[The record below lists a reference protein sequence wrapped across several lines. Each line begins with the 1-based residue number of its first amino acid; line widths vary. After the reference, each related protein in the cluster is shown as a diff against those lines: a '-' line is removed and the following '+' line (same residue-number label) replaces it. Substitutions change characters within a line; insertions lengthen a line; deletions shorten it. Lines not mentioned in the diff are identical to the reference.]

1 MRYLIVAATLALVAA
16 CTTGPKI
23 RTDRDPAANF
33 ASYRTYNFAPV
44 PGTDRA
50 GYSTLV
56 TSHFRSAVGR
66 EMEARGYVR
75 DENPDLLVNF
85 FTTVRERTEVQST
98 PEPSFGVG
106 YYRDR
111 LGLYTA
117 WPLYRRSSVTTDTY
131 QVGLAS
137 IDVVDAKRKQ
147 LVWEGSAEGRVT
159 GKMRDDPGPA
169 IADAVMKIFAK
180 YPARAGSAP

>member
-1 MRYLIVAATLALVAA
+1 MRYLMLAATLALLSA
-16 CTTGPKI
+16 CATGPKV
-23 RTDRDPAANF
+23 RTDSDPSANF
-33 ASYRTYNFAPV
+33 ASYRTYNFAPD
-44 PGTDRA
+44 PGTNRA

-56 TSHFRSAVGR
+56 TTHFRNAVGH

-75 DENPDLLVNF
+75 ADNPDLLVNF
-85 FTTVRERTEVQST
+85 FTNVRERTEVQST
-98 PEPSFGVG
+98 PEASFGIG

-111 LGLYTA
+111 LGLYSA
-117 WPLYRRSSVTTDTY
+117 WPLYRRNSVTTDTY

-147 LVWEGSAEGRVT
+147 LVWEGSAEGRIT
-159 GKMRDDPGPA
+159 DRMRDDPGPA